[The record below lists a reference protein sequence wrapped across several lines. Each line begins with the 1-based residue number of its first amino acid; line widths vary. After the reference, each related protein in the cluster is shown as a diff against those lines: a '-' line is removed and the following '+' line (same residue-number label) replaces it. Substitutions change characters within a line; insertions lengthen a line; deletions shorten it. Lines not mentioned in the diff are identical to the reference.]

1 MAQNSAFLCYPYRT
15 FSIVLKATP
24 LLPHRRIDMN
34 DTTSL
39 TPELQYLLDRQDIQ
53 DTISR
58 YSLGQDSHQG
68 KDSNILD
75 QWDETFTSDGRVDY
89 RVAGGPVGSYRDLAL
104 WMRGGEGA
112 SGSMSGFSN
121 WQHMLSL
128 PVVEVNGDHAVARTD
143 FFATH
148 RGRADQGA
156 NIHFNAA
163 GAFHDELVRTK
174 KGWRIAMRKLEL
186 YFGDALAVTA

>member
-1 MAQNSAFLCYPYRT
+1 
-15 FSIVLKATP
+15 
-24 LLPHRRIDMN
+24 MN

-89 RVAGGPVGSYRDLAL
+89 RGRR
-104 WMRGGEGA
+104 W
-112 SGSMSGFSN
+112 SG
-121 WQHMLSL
+121 
-128 PVVEVNGDHAVARTD
+128 R
-143 FFATH
+143 
-148 RGRADQGA
+148 
-156 NIHFNAA
+156 
-163 GAFHDELVRTK
+163 LVSRSCFVDA
-174 KGWRIAMRKLEL
+174 WR
-186 YFGDALAVTA
+186 